1 MMVTLL
7 NGYYVDCFVGYFAA
21 TFSGH
26 SSFGKFKERPLEIV
40 HRKIPVEP
48 TDSIFESFRRN
59 ALEAEEARQREPLS

>member
-1 MMVTLL
+1 MVTMLIAL
-7 NGYYVDCFVGYFAA
+7 SVTSLFA